1 MAVTSQPT
9 HPVPVIHDVI
19 FLSLGN
25 EMHQLLIDL
34 KHIFIL
40 SNQNGDL
47 ARYMPFQKRIQ

>member
-1 MAVTSQPT
+1 MAVISQPI
-9 HPVPVIHDVI
+9 HPVPVIHDEI

-34 KHIFIL
+34 KQIFIL
-40 SNQNGDL
+40 SDQNGDL